1 MTASEVILTYWS
13 WPLFL
18 KVQGTSQAHNHIISN
33 SKSTELQSSCL
44 IKTKLRKISQDMLLV
59 DDRHPPSDIIIRT
72 WGGVELIT
80 TLAMNRIILIS
91 QAMWLTQATFVNLV
105 FHTSCWDASFA
116 ITGFLH
122 PPRVVRKLLFKFHL
136 YHDNN

>member
-18 KVQGTSQAHNHIISN
+18 KVQGTSQAHNHIISK

-80 TLAMNRIILIS
+80 TLTMNRIILIS
-91 QAMWLTQATFVNLV
+91 QAMGNVINASYICKLGI
-105 FHTSCWDASFA
+105 HTSC
-116 ITGFLH
+116 
-122 PPRVVRKLLFKFHL
+122 
-136 YHDNN
+136 

>member
-18 KVQGTSQAHNHIISN
+18 KVPGTSQAHNHIISK

-59 DDRHPPSDIIIRT
+59 DRHPPSDTIIRT

-91 QAMWLTQATFVNLV
+91 QGMGNVINASYICKLGIPYILLRCLFRNNRISPPT
-105 FHTSCWDASFA
+105 TSCEEA
-116 ITGFLH
+116 I
-122 PPRVVRKLLFKFHL
+122 V
-136 YHDNN
+136 